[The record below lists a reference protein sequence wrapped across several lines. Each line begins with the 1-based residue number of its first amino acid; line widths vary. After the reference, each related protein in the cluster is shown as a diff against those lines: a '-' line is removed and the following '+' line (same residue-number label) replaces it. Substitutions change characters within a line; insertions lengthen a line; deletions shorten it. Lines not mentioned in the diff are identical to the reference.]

1 MYDQESEKKLL
12 RTPEVSGGTTTE
24 SRDPGFV
31 STCTVHSNRSNN
43 AVHDRCKNDSRL
55 SCVYNNQ
62 DYILDHAGGPGVIQP
77 PATST
82 QLGRQ
87 LPSLSSPSDSSG
99 PHLHLQPTPFSFSS
113 SHSSQYASSS
123 ILFFSSVVVVSRYG
137 GRGSCRAFAFAGQ
150 CAIVVCR

>member
-1 MYDQESEKKLL
+1 MYDQESDKAAKNT
-12 RTPEVSGGTTTE
+12 RGQRRHCNRKSG
-24 SRDPGFV
+24 SRFFV

-62 DYILDHAGGPGVIQP
+62 HYILDHAGGPGVIQP

-87 LPSLSSPSDSSG
+87 LPSLSSTSG
-99 PHLHLQPTPFSFSS
+99 TSGSHLHLQPTPFSLGS

-137 GRGSCRAFAFAGQ
+137 GRGC
-150 CAIVVCR
+150 